1 MEVEYGIQNSRLK
14 IKDWKLV
21 YLAPSSQL
29 KEEMLNF
36 PEVHISCFFQ
46 ENILTVLVN
55 TGMIIIEVEVK
66 LYIYWQLFP

>member
-36 PEVHISCFFQ
+36 PEVRLSCFFR

-55 TGMIIIEVEVK
+55 TGMMIIEVEVK